1 MKTKDLRNELHK
13 KESSVSSDAA
23 LDIDIDRVKERV
35 ACQLDFADVPR
46 RSINMRVKKR
56 IVVLIAAVAALM
68 AGTAVFAATGHIA
81 NLTGSSSS
89 KADYTSL
96 PTADQMVREVGYE
109 PVLINIFENGYRFD
123 SGNIVKTKLKDD
135 SENVVEK
142 SKSLSF
148 EYKKGGDT
156 VEFTQMKCRSQ
167 LDLPGTVITTADDT
181 DLYYSHY
188 TNKFVPEDYQ
198 MTAQDKQDEASGKVV
213 FSYGSSKVEKSE
225 VQSVTWKKDGVQYQL
240 LQMDGML
247 SSEELAAMA
256 EEVLNEISAK

>member
-23 LDIDIDRVKERV
+23 LDIDIDCVKERV

-135 SENVVEK
+135 SGNVVEK

-167 LDLPGTVITTADDT
+167 LGLPGT
-181 DLYYSHY
+181 
-188 TNKFVPEDYQ
+188 
-198 MTAQDKQDEASGKVV
+198 VV

-240 LQMDGML
+240 MQMDGML

-256 EEVLNEISAK
+256 EEVLNEISAM

>member
-1 MKTKDLRNELHK
+1 M
-13 KESSVSSDAA
+13 
-23 LDIDIDRVKERV
+23 
-35 ACQLDFADVPR
+35 
-46 RSINMRVKKR
+46 
-56 IVVLIAAVAALM
+56 
-68 AGTAVFAATGHIA
+68 
-81 NLTGSSSS
+81 
-89 KADYTSL
+89 
-96 PTADQMVREVGYE
+96 
-109 PVLINIFENGYRFD
+109 
-123 SGNIVKTKLKDD
+123 KTKLKDD
-135 SENVVEK
+135 SGNVVEK

-225 VQSVTWKKDGVQYQL
+225 VQNVTWKKDGVQYQL

-247 SSEELAAMA
+247 SSDELAAMA